1 MGLTRPKL
9 QGRAITEMGPLKNPQ
24 RDTSNSSRDLGQG
37 TRSATGGANLTG
49 GSRLPNGSFAP
60 VSPFLPLPPPPS
72 AAELKANAE
81 EYGSRTPRPNDD
93 ENSAPSPAFPARST
107 AMGGSKSRT
116 GSLRSQGMVRSFSTP
131 VATQKEYEAQCKTF
145 ARRQAHGSS
154 QGQPLQWSRGWP
166 ASTSSAGPWP
176 SRPFQRRVASDGNPR
191 AMQPSMSQQPP
202 TTTKTSDSS
211 SSRKSAKPTSVLS
224 PLCVNTFA
232 LSPLESQSNSNNQS
246 RGGTDGYFFSS
257 CPSDADSPSPE
268 STSGSDYE
276 PITPKADLPRDAAF
290 AEAASLDRLTAAA
303 PVSFPYDKYEPRHL
317 EHQGDFADEMDM
329 TLPDDGFDMLI
340 HPGHL
345 QPPPISS

>member
-1 MGLTRPKL
+1 
-9 QGRAITEMGPLKNPQ
+9 MGPLKNPQ
-24 RDTSNSSRDLGQG
+24 RDTSSSSRDLGQG

-81 EYGSRTPRPNDD
+81 DYGSRTPRPDDD
-93 ENSAPSPAFPARST
+93 ENSAPSPAFLSRST
-107 AMGGSKSRT
+107 AMGSSKSRT
-116 GSLRSQGMVRSFSTP
+116 ASLRSQGMVRSFSTP

-176 SRPFQRRVASDGNPR
+176 SRPLQRRVASDGNPR

-202 TTTKTSDSS
+202 ITTKHSDTS
-211 SSRKSAKPTSVLS
+211 SSRKSAKPVSVLS
-224 PLCVNTFA
+224 PLCVNALA
-232 LSPLESQSNSNNQS
+232 LSPLESHSNSSNTQS
-246 RGGTDGYFFSS
+246 RGGTDGYFVSS
-257 CPSDADSPSPE
+257 CPRDANSPSPE
-268 STSGSDYE
+268 SSSGSDYE

-290 AEAASLDRLTAAA
+290 AKAANLDRLATAA
-303 PVSFPYDKYEPRHL
+303 PVSLPYEYESGHL
-317 EHQGDFADEMDM
+317 EHQGDFADEMDL
-329 TLPDDGFDMLI
+329 TVSDDGFDMLI